1 MMLASMRFGPSER
14 GRRPN
19 LQNGCPAERGRPEIH
34 AVEHQAEPAGT
45 ELFLVPSRGSQP
57 SPDIGSPRAAS
68 PDGAGARTMRCYTMR
83 QHRTARLSLIC
94 EGSSDRAEVTPLH
107 LVRPPLGR

>member
-1 MMLASMRFGPSER
+1 MTRLRLPDGPSER

-19 LQNGCPAERGRPEIH
+19 LQNGCPAERGRPEIY

-68 PDGAGARTMRCYTMR
+68 PDGAAFPSWLALVGPFATM
-83 QHRTARLSLIC
+83 AAS
-94 EGSSDRAEVTPLH
+94 RAGVTQLAECLLPKH
-107 LVRPPLGR
+107 